1 MSPCKVR
8 LGNIM
13 LIYTVM
19 YDVTGCNV
27 ENAAYA
33 PDICAE
39 RCAYSKAI
47 SMGQKEFKA
56 IAISR

>member
-1 MSPCKVR
+1 
-8 LGNIM
+8 M

-19 YDVTGCNV
+19 CYVTGCNV

-33 PDICAE
+33 PAICAE
-39 RCAYSKAI
+39 RCAYTKAI
-47 SMGQKEFKA
+47 SVGQKEFKA

>member
-1 MSPCKVR
+1 
-8 LGNIM
+8 
-13 LIYTVM
+13 M

-33 PDICAE
+33 PAICAE
-39 RCAYSKAI
+39 RCAYTKAI